1 MSTKEEKE
9 KILLEIEL
17 RKVQA
22 LEKIGTSLDALTIW
36 FEEVDKDEWSGRI
49 QYYLSEFHG
58 KVVKDKEV
66 TIKDSNIDEIYKTDE
81 D

>member
-17 RKVQA
+17 RKVKA

-58 KVVKDKEV
+58 KVVKDNEV
-66 TIKDSNIDEIYKTDE
+66 TIKDSDVDEIYKTDE